1 VPVIY
6 VQELKIG
13 TVLSH
18 VKKKCWQK
26 IEFDVADI
34 DPPQNRFA
42 PLFFQTRKGNGH
54 QVFFMRMVWYIPH
67 CLKSDKSGSEYG
79 SAHSDIVKRIFCFM

>member
-42 PLFFQTRKGNGH
+42 PLFFKPGRGMAIR
-54 QVFFMRMVWYIPH
+54 FFLCGWYGIYPT
-67 CLKSDKSGSEYG
+67 
-79 SAHSDIVKRIFCFM
+79 A